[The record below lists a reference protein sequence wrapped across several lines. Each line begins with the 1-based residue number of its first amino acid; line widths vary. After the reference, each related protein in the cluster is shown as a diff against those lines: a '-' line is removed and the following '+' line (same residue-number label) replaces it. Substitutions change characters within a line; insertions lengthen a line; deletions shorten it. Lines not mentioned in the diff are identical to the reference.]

1 MQKQESHYQTAEGN
15 YATDDDWN
23 IHALCDTT
31 YCSMI
36 LMIEKSVKG
45 NYLAK
50 LGVGRV

>member
-23 IHALCDTT
+23 IHND
-31 YCSMI
+31 SMI
-36 LMIEKSVKG
+36 LAIERSVKG